1 MSIEATVQEIR
12 ALLQLA
18 ELDVQAQELSPETYG
33 SRREASRK
41 RVGTALLARYQTLLD
56 AGRFPVIAAIERSG
70 CSGCHLRLPTMVAS
84 RARRLPAVHT
94 CPHCRRMLYAPELL
108 STGAL
113 RAAGS
118 HKKGAPDRAAL
129 ASAAERH

>member
-18 ELDVQAQELSPETYG
+18 ELDVQAQELPPETYR

-41 RVGTALLARYQTLLD
+41 RVARALLERYQTLLA
-56 AGRFPVIAAIERSG
+56 AGRRPVIAAIERAS
-70 CSGCHLRLPTMVAS
+70 CSGCHLRLPTMVES
-84 RARRLPAVHT
+84 QARRALAIHG

-108 STGAL
+108 TAEAL
-113 RAAGS
+113 HEAGS
-118 HKKGAPDRAAL
+118 QKKGPPDRAAL
-129 ASAAERH
+129 ASTAERY